1 MLIRLFQFSASASL
15 TAAALLATPVAL
27 AHVGHGDEF
36 QQQGEVRQVP
46 SNPEADALLG
56 VTTAKPEPGA
66 DGLTVPSAAVVDADG
81 TSLLFVKTEKTYDP
95 VVVEIGANFGDRVV
109 ITKGLDPTDEVV
121 VAGALS
127 LYAESKKTQQ
137 LDPEQASKT
146 EATNQGNTGV
156 PAIALI
162 AGAVVIVGVGGV
174 LISRRGK
181 SDV

>member
-1 MLIRLFQFSASASL
+1 MLNRLYQLSASASL
-15 TAAALLATPVAL
+15 AAASLLVMPSTL

-36 QQQGEVRQVP
+36 QQQGAVRQIQ
-46 SNPEADALLG
+46 SNPETDALLG
-56 VTTAKPEPGA
+56 VTTAKPKPGP
-66 DGLTVPSAAVVDADG
+66 DGLTVPPAAVVDANG
-81 TSLLFVKTEKTYDP
+81 KPLLFVKTDKTYNP
-95 VVVEIGANFGDRVV
+95 VEVETGANFGDRVV